1 MATGDDLKPNPHQD
15 VSGALHDA
23 SNALTV
29 LLGWIAEAR
38 AKDIPE
44 DQREHALAVIE
55 RQARI
60 ARSIA
65 RRAIGAETAAAEG
78 SADSA
83 INEVLESLSA
93 LGQKRG
99 VVFDKRTLPKGTVP
113 RVADFG
119 QVLTN
124 LCLNALAFTP
134 DNTTVSVTAHAETHA
149 VVVLVQ
155 DDGEGIPEARWEDI
169 WNGETTRS
177 GGAGV
182 GLRYARTLAR
192 NAGGDL
198 SLVQAPPNG
207 ASAKGACFRM
217 EWPRTDRV
225 PKAPMSFSGSA
236 VLAARQILLVEDDDD
251 VIELVETAL
260 MAKGAEI
267 SVARKT
273 ADVETAISALA
284 TAPTAYDCAVVDLSP
299 LGADPTSLLFKLVAA
314 GLPLVLITGNVD
326 GVPELRGD
334 VRVVRKPFEVKEL
347 VEALTILLQLSKR

>member
-1 MATGDDLKPNPHQD
+1 VGDDPKPNPHHD

-29 LLGWIAEAR
+29 LLGWISEAR
-38 AKDIPE
+38 AKNIPE
-44 DQREHALAVIE
+44 EQREHALAVIE

-65 RRAIGAETAAAEG
+65 RRAIGAESAAAEG
-78 SADSA
+78 SADGA
-83 INEVLESLSA
+83 ISDVLESLSA
-93 LGQKRG
+93 LGQKRH
-99 VVFDKRTLPKGTVP
+99 VVFEKRTLPKGTVP

-134 DNTTVSVTAHAETHA
+134 DHTTVSVTAHAEPHA

-155 DDGEGIPEARWEDI
+155 DEGEGIPPTRWEDI
-169 WNGETTRS
+169 WSGETTRS

-182 GLRYARTLAR
+182 GLRYARSLAQG
-192 NAGGDL
+192 AGGDL
-198 SLVQAPPNG
+198 QLVQTPPG
-207 ASAKGACFRM
+207 AKGACFRM

-267 SVARKT
+267 TVARKT
-273 ADVETAISALA
+273 SEVETALSALA

-299 LGADPTSLLFKLVAA
+299 LGADPTSLLGRLLGA

-347 VEALTILLQLSKR
+347 VDALTILLQVSRR

>member
-1 MATGDDLKPNPHQD
+1 MGDDPKPNPQHD

-29 LLGWIAEAR
+29 LLGWISEAR
-38 AKDIPE
+38 AKNIPE
-44 DQREHALAVIE
+44 EQREHALAVIE

-65 RRAIGAETAAAEG
+65 RRAIGAETAASEG
-78 SADSA
+78 SADGA
-83 INEVLESLSA
+83 ISEVLESLSA
-93 LGQKRG
+93 LGQKRS
-99 VVFDKRTLPKGTVP
+99 VVFEKRTLPKGTVA

-134 DNTTVSVTAHAETHA
+134 DGTTVSVTANAEAHA
-149 VVVLVQ
+149 VVVVVQ
-155 DDGEGIPEARWEDI
+155 DEGEGIPEARAEDI
-169 WNGETTRS
+169 WSGETTRS

-182 GLRYARTLAR
+182 GLRYARSLAR
-192 NAGGDL
+192 GAGGDL
-198 SLVQAPPNG
+198 SLAQTPPG
-207 ASAKGACFRM
+207 QKGACFRM

-260 MAKGAEI
+260 TAKGAEI
-267 SVARKT
+267 TVARVTK
-273 ADVETAISALA
+273 DVETALSALG

-299 LGADPTSLLFKLVAA
+299 LGADPSALLSRLTMA

-326 GVPELRGD
+326 GLPDLRGD

-347 VEALTILLQLSKR
+347 VDALTILLQVSRR

>member
-1 MATGDDLKPNPHQD
+1 MATGDDPKPNPHHD

-29 LLGWIAEAR
+29 LLGWISEAR
-38 AKDIPE
+38 AKGIPE

-65 RRAIGAETAAAEG
+65 RRAIGAESAAAEG
-78 SADSA
+78 SADGA

-99 VVFDKRTLPKGTVP
+99 VVFEKRTLPKGTVP

-134 DNTTVSVTAHAETHA
+134 DNTTVSVTAHAETHG

-155 DDGEGIPEARWEDI
+155 DEGEGIPPSRWEDI
-169 WNGETTRS
+169 WSGETTRS

-182 GLRYARTLAR
+182 GLRYARSLAQG
-192 NAGGDL
+192 AGGDL
-198 SLVQAPPNG
+198 ALVPAAPG
-207 ASAKGACFRM
+207 TRGACFRM
-217 EWPRTDRV
+217 EWPRTDRI

-236 VLAARQILLVEDDDD
+236 VLAARHILLVEDDDD

-260 MAKGAEI
+260 SAKGADV

-273 ADVETAISALA
+273 SEVETALSAVA

-299 LGADPTSLLFKLVAA
+299 LGPDPTAWLFKLAAA

-334 VRVVRKPFEVKEL
+334 VRVVRKPFEVREL
-347 VEALTILLQLSKR
+347 VEALTILLQVSKR

>member
-1 MATGDDLKPNPHQD
+1 MGEDPKSTDPRHD
-15 VSGALHDA
+15 VTGALHDA

-29 LLGWIAEAR
+29 LLGWISEAR

-65 RRAIGAETAAAEG
+65 RRAIGAETAVAEG
-78 SADSA
+78 SADAA
-83 INEVLESLSA
+83 INEVLEGLRA
-93 LGQKRG
+93 LGQKRN
-99 VVFDKRTLPKGTVP
+99 VLFDKRTLPKGTVL

-134 DNTTVSVTAHAETHA
+134 DGSTVAITAHAEPHA
-149 VVVLVQ
+149 VIVLVQ
-155 DDGEGIPEARWEDI
+155 DQGEGIPASRMDDL
-169 WNGETTRS
+169 WNGESTRA

-182 GLRYARTLAR
+182 GLRYARALAR
-192 NAGGDL
+192 GAGGDL
-198 SLVQAPPNG
+198 AFVPSPSERVAG
-207 ASAKGACFRM
+207 TGACFRM

-236 VLAARQILLVEDDDD
+236 VLAARHVLLVEDDDD

-260 MAKGAEI
+260 MAKGAEVT
-267 SVARKT
+267 VARNV
-273 ADVETAISALA
+273 AELESALA
-284 TAPTAYDCAVVDLSP
+284 RDPLPFDCAVVDLSP
-299 LGADPTSLLFKLVAA
+299 LGADPSVILSKLALLSV
-314 GLPLVLITGNVD
+314 PLALITGNVD
-326 GVPELRGD
+326 GVPEIKGD

-347 VEALTILLQLSKR
+347 ASALTILLQLSRR